1 MIPALSF
8 EELDRRL
15 SEKYE
20 FGECRIVGLML
31 ARYDIPLINEIISS
45 CYQYW
50 HKNSGR
56 DFDLFW
62 AGYGEYF
69 YPDANSPTQYHVDF
83 RGNDTSVYFD
93 LDAFISCKTE
103 LNRNKKLIYK
113 DKFEL
118 VLLNYHHGKLHFDEH
133 IRIDLEK
140 NLDDQ
145 YASIR
150 ELMEHIT
157 NECRSEYDVVSLNRK
172 LLSIKFWDTIK
183 GVKFSEVVSTTLGI
197 VSAL

>member
-8 EELDRRL
+8 DELSRRL
-15 SEKYE
+15 SERYE
-20 FGECRIVGLML
+20 YGERRIIGLML
-31 ARYDIPLINEIISS
+31 ARYDIPIINEIISS

-62 AGYGEYF
+62 AGYGEYLW
-69 YPDANSPTQYHVDF
+69 PDKSSPTQFAVNFH
-83 RGNDTSVYFD
+83 GNSTGVYFD

-103 LNRNKKLIYK
+103 LNQHKKLIYK

-118 VLLNYHHGKLHFDEH
+118 ILLNFYDGKIHFDEH
-133 IRIDLEK
+133 VRIDLEK
-140 NLDDQ
+140 NLDEH

-150 ELMEHIT
+150 EVMEYIT
-157 NECRSEYDVVSLNRK
+157 DECRAEHDVVSLNRK
-172 LLSIKFWDTIK
+172 LLANKFWDTVK
-183 GVKFSEVVSTTLGI
+183 GVKFSDVVNTALGI
-197 VSAL
+197 VSVL

>member
-8 EELDRRL
+8 DELNRRL

-20 FGECRIVGLML
+20 YGERRIIGLML
-31 ARYDIPLINEIISS
+31 ARYDIPIINEIISS

-62 AGYGEYF
+62 AGYGEYLW
-69 YPDANSPTQYHVDF
+69 PDKSSPTQFAVNF
-83 RGNDTSVYFD
+83 QGNSIGVYFD

-103 LNRNKKLIYK
+103 LNQHKKLIYK

-118 VLLNYHHGKLHFDEH
+118 ILLNFYDGKIHFDEH
-133 IRIDLEK
+133 ARIDLEK
-140 NLDDQ
+140 NLDEH

-150 ELMEHIT
+150 EVMEYIT
-157 NECRSEYDVVSLNRK
+157 DECCAEHDVVSLNRK
-172 LLSIKFWDTIK
+172 LLANKFWDTVK
-183 GVKFSEVVSTTLGI
+183 GVKFSDVVNTALGI
-197 VSAL
+197 VSVL